1 MSLTLLVL
9 AAGMGSRYGGL
20 KQIDPVGP
28 GGETL
33 LDYSVY
39 DAVRAG
45 FGRVVFVVRADME
58 ADFRSGVGRR
68 IERQVPVEYCRQ
80 ELEMVP
86 EGFSIPP
93 ERRKPWGTGH
103 AVLAARN
110 AIGGNFA
117 AVNADDFYG
126 SGSYRK
132 LADHLR
138 QESDGR
144 RGDYG
149 MVGFRLRDT
158 LSDHGTVARGVCRS
172 REGLLEQVVELTRI
186 SRSGAGALHTDLVGR
201 THPLSGDELVS
212 MNMWGFTPSI
222 FGHLERG
229 FARFLE
235 ERGGEEEAEFM
246 IPTLVNGLVAA
257 GRTKVRVLRSSD
269 AWFGVTYRED
279 RDRVRRQ
286 IRKLV
291 RGGAYPERLWGE
303 SRTGPS

>member
-1 MSLTLLVL
+1 MSPTLLVL

-45 FGRVVFVVRADME
+45 FGRVVFIVRGDME
-58 ADFRSGVGRR
+58 LDFRDAVGTR

-80 ELEMVP
+80 ELDMVP
-86 EGFSIPP
+86 AWFSIPP

-103 AVLAARN
+103 AVLAARD

-126 SGSYRK
+126 AGSYRK
-132 LADHLR
+132 LAGLLER
-138 QESDGR
+138 AADGR
-144 RGDYG
+144 GGDYG

-172 REGLLEQVVELTRI
+172 RQGFLVQVAEMTRI
-186 SRSGAGALHTDLVGR
+186 EKTGRGSLLHPARRGRS
-201 THPLSGDELVS
+201 
-212 MNMWGFTPSI
+212 TPS
-222 FGHLERG
+222 
-229 FARFLE
+229 
-235 ERGGEEEAEFM
+235 
-246 IPTLVNGLVAA
+246 
-257 GRTKVRVLRSSD
+257 
-269 AWFGVTYRED
+269 
-279 RDRVRRQ
+279 
-286 IRKLV
+286 
-291 RGGAYPERLWGE
+291 PETSW
-303 SRTGPS
+303 SP

>member
-45 FGRVVFVVRADME
+45 FKRVVFIVRGDME
-58 ADFRSGVGRR
+58 ADFRSAVGRK
-68 IERQVPVEYCRQ
+68 IEQQVPVEYCRQ

-86 EGFSIPP
+86 GWFSIPP

-103 AVLAARN
+103 AVLAARD
-110 AIGGNFA
+110 AIDGNFA

-126 SGSYRK
+126 AGSYRK
-132 LADHLR
+132 LADHL
-138 QESDGR
+138 QQAADCR

-158 LSDHGTVARGVCRS
+158 LSDHGMVARGVCRS
-172 REGLLEQVVELTRI
+172 RQGLLEQVVELTRI
-186 SRSGAGALHTDLVGR
+186 ARTGDGAVHSDPQGR
-201 THPLSGDELVS
+201 GHNLSGDELVS

-222 FGHLERG
+222 FDHLERA
-229 FARFLE
+229 FARFLR
-235 ERGGEEEAEFM
+235 ERGGEDGAEFM
-246 IPTLVNGLVAA
+246 IPTLVNDLVAA
-257 GRTKVRVLRSSD
+257 GQARVRVLRSSD
-269 AWFGVTYRED
+269 SWFGVTYRED
-279 RDRVRRQ
+279 RDRVTSQ
-286 IRKLV
+286 IRDLV
-291 RGGAYPERLWGE
+291 RRGSYPTPLWK
-303 SRTGPS
+303 

>member
-45 FGRVVFVVRADME
+45 FGRVVFVVRGDME
-58 ADFRSGVGRR
+58 PDFRDAVGKR
-68 IERQVPVEYCRQ
+68 IQQQVPVEYCRQ
-80 ELEMVP
+80 ELEMAP
-86 EGFSIPP
+86 GWFSIPP

-103 AVLAARN
+103 AVLAARD

-126 SGSYRK
+126 AGSYRK
-132 LADHLR
+132 LAGHLR
-138 QESDGR
+138 QAADGR

-158 LSDHGTVARGVCRS
+158 LSDHGTVARGICRS
-172 REGLLEQVVELTRI
+172 RQGLLDQVAELTRI
-186 SRSGAGALHTDLVGR
+186 ARSGQGALHTDPAGR
-201 THPLSGDELVS
+201 VHPLSGDELVS
-212 MNMWGFTPSI
+212 MNMWGFTPGI
-222 FGHLERG
+222 FGHLERAFG
-229 FARFLE
+229 RFLE
-235 ERGGEEEAEFM
+235 ERGGEEGAEFM
-246 IPTLVNGLVAA
+246 IPTLVNDLVAS
-257 GRTKVRVLRSSD
+257 GQVKVRVLSAVD

-279 RDRVRRQ
+279 RDRVMRQ
-286 IRKLV
+286 IRDLV
-291 RGGAYPERLWGE
+291 RLGSYPERLW
-303 SRTGPS
+303 SRSG

>member
-45 FGRVVFVVRADME
+45 FDRVVFIVRGDME
-58 ADFRSGVGRR
+58 SDFRDAAGRR
-68 IERQVPVEYCRQ
+68 IERRVAVEYCRQ

-86 EGFSIPP
+86 GWFSIPP

-110 AIGGNFA
+110 AIDGNFA

-126 SGSYRK
+126 AGSYRK
-132 LADHLR
+132 LAGHL
-138 QESDGR
+138 QQAADCR

-149 MVGFRLRDT
+149 MVGFRLRET

-172 REGLLEQVVELTRI
+172 RQGLLEEVVELTRI
-186 SRSGAGALHTDLVGR
+186 ARTSDGAVYFDSEGQAHN
-201 THPLSGDELVS
+201 LSGDELVS

-222 FGHLERG
+222 FDHLERA
-229 FARFLE
+229 FARFLR
-235 ERGGEEEAEFM
+235 ERGGEDGAEFM
-246 IPTLVNGLVAA
+246 IPTLVNDLVAA
-257 GRTKVRVLRSSD
+257 GQARVRVLRSSD

-279 RDRVRRQ
+279 RDRVTSQ
-286 IRKLV
+286 IRELV
-291 RGGAYPERLWGE
+291 SGGAYPERLWGE
-303 SRTGPS
+303 

>member
-1 MSLTLLVL
+1 MLVL

-45 FGRVVFVVRADME
+45 FDRVVFIVRGDME
-58 ADFRSGVGRR
+58 SDFRDAAGRR
-68 IERQVPVEYCRQ
+68 IERRIAVEYCRQ

-86 EGFSIPP
+86 GWFSIPP

-103 AVLAARN
+103 AVLAARD
-110 AIGGNFA
+110 AIVGNFA

-126 SGSYRK
+126 AGSYRK
-132 LADHLR
+132 LAGHLQQAADCR
-138 QESDGR
+138 Q
-144 RGDYG
+144 GDYG
-149 MVGFRLRDT
+149 MVGFRLRET

-172 REGLLEQVVELTRI
+172 RQGLLEQVVELTRI
-186 SRSGAGALHTDLVGR
+186 ARTGDGAVHSDPEGQAHN
-201 THPLSGDELVS
+201 LSGDELVS

-222 FGHLERG
+222 FDHLERA
-229 FARFLE
+229 FARFLR
-235 ERGGEEEAEFM
+235 ERGGEDGAEFM
-246 IPTLVNGLVAA
+246 IPTLVNDLVAA
-257 GRTKVRVLRSSD
+257 GQARVRVLRSSD
-269 AWFGVTYRED
+269 SWFGVTYRED
-279 RDRVRRQ
+279 RDRVTSQ

-291 RGGAYPERLWGE
+291 SGGAYPGRLWA
-303 SRTGPS
+303 

>member
-45 FGRVVFVVRADME
+45 FDRVVFIVRGDME
-58 ADFRSGVGRR
+58 QDFRAAVGSR
-68 IERQVPVEYCRQ
+68 IERRVAVEYCRQ
-80 ELEMVP
+80 EMEMVP
-86 EGFSIPP
+86 GWFSIPP

-103 AVLAARN
+103 AVLAARD

-126 SGSYRK
+126 AGSYRK
-132 LADHLR
+132 LAGHL
-138 QESDGR
+138 QQAADGR

-149 MVGFRLRDT
+149 MVGFRLRET

-172 REGLLEQVVELTRI
+172 RQGLLEQVVELTRI
-186 SRSGAGALHTDLVGR
+186 ARSGDGAVHTDPQGR
-201 THPLSGDELVS
+201 ARNLSGDELVS

-222 FGHLERG
+222 FEHLERA
-229 FARFLE
+229 FARFLR
-235 ERGGEEEAEFM
+235 ERGREDGAEFM
-246 IPTLVNGLVAA
+246 IPTLVNDLVAA
-257 GRTKVRVLRSSD
+257 GQAKVRVLRSSD
-269 AWFGVTYRED
+269 SWFGVTYRED
-279 RDRVRRQ
+279 RERVTSQIRDLVRR
-286 IRKLV
+286 
-291 RGGAYPERLWGE
+291 GSYPAPLW
-303 SRTGPS
+303 R

>member
-45 FGRVVFVVRADME
+45 FDRVVFIVRGDME
-58 ADFRSGVGRR
+58 SDFREVAGRR
-68 IERQVPVEYCRQ
+68 IERRVAVEYCRQ
-80 ELEMVP
+80 ELKMVP
-86 EGFSIPP
+86 GWFSIPP

-126 SGSYRK
+126 AGSYRK
-132 LADHLR
+132 LAGHL
-138 QESDGR
+138 QQAADSL

-149 MVGFRLRDT
+149 MVGFRLRET
-158 LSDHGTVARGVCRS
+158 LSDHGTVARGVCRGCQ
-172 REGLLEQVVELTRI
+172 GLLEQVVELTRI
-186 SRSGAGALHTDLVGR
+186 ARTGDGAVHTDPQGR
-201 THPLSGDELVS
+201 AHNLSGDELVS

-222 FGHLERG
+222 FDHLEPA
-229 FARFLE
+229 FARFLR
-235 ERGGEEEAEFM
+235 ERGGEDGAEFM
-246 IPTLVNGLVAA
+246 IPTLVNDLVAA
-257 GRTKVRVLRSSD
+257 GQAKVRVLRSAD

-279 RDRVRRQ
+279 RGRVTSQIRDLVRR
-286 IRKLV
+286 
-291 RGGAYPERLWGE
+291 GSYPTPLW
-303 SRTGPS
+303 R

>member
-45 FGRVVFVVRADME
+45 FGRVVFIVRGDME
-58 ADFRSGVGRR
+58 ADFRDAVGRR
-68 IERQVPVEYCRQ
+68 IEQQVPVEYCRQ

-86 EGFSIPP
+86 EWFSIPP

-103 AVLAARN
+103 AVLAARA

-132 LADHLR
+132 LAGHL
-138 QESDGR
+138 QEAAVGR

-158 LSDHGTVARGVCRS
+158 LSDHGTVARGVCHS
-172 REGLLEQVVELTRI
+172 RHGLLEQVVELTRI
-186 SRSGAGALHTDLVGR
+186 AKSGRGAFHSDSDGQVHT
-201 THPLSGDELVS
+201 LSGDELVS
-212 MNMWGFTPSI
+212 MNMWGFTPGI
-222 FGHLERG
+222 FGHLERAFG
-229 FARFLE
+229 RFLE
-235 ERGGEEEAEFM
+235 ARGGEDGAEFM
-246 IPTLVNGLVAA
+246 IPTLVNDLVAA

-269 AWFGVTYRED
+269 SWFGVTYRED
-279 RDRVRRQ
+279 RDRVTSQ
-286 IRKLV
+286 IRELV
-291 RGGAYPERLWGE
+291 HRGSYPDPLWQE
-303 SRTGPS
+303 FVDLE

>member
-45 FGRVVFVVRADME
+45 FDRVVFIVRGDME
-58 ADFRSGVGRR
+58 QDFRAAVGSR
-68 IERQVPVEYCRQ
+68 IERRVAVEYCRQ

-86 EGFSIPP
+86 GWFSIPP

-103 AVLAARN
+103 AVLAARD

-126 SGSYRK
+126 AGSYRK
-132 LADHLR
+132 LAGHLR
-138 QESDGR
+138 QAADGR

-149 MVGFRLRDT
+149 MVGFRLRET

-172 REGLLEQVVELTRI
+172 RQGLLEQVVELTRI
-186 SRSGAGALHTDLVGR
+186 ARSGDGAVHTDPQGR
-201 THPLSGDELVS
+201 ARNLSGDELVS

-222 FGHLERG
+222 FDHLERA
-229 FARFLE
+229 FTRFLR
-235 ERGGEEEAEFM
+235 ERGREDGAEFM
-246 IPTLVNGLVAA
+246 IPTLVNDLVAA
-257 GRTKVRVLRSSD
+257 GQAKVRVLRSSD
-269 AWFGVTYRED
+269 SWFGVTYRED
-279 RDRVRRQ
+279 RDRVTSQ
-286 IRKLV
+286 IRDLV
-291 RGGAYPERLWGE
+291 RRGSYPAPLW
-303 SRTGPS
+303 R

>member
-20 KQIDPVGP
+20 KQMDPVGP

-45 FGRVVFVVRADME
+45 FDRVVFIVRGDME
-58 ADFRSGVGRR
+58 QDFRAAVGSR
-68 IERQVPVEYCRQ
+68 IERRVAVEYCRQ

-86 EGFSIPP
+86 GWFSIPP

-103 AVLAARN
+103 AVLAARD

-126 SGSYRK
+126 AGSYRK
-132 LADHLR
+132 LAGHLQ
-138 QESDGR
+138 QEADGR

-149 MVGFRLRDT
+149 MVGFRLRET

-172 REGLLEQVVELTRI
+172 CQGVLEQVVELTRI
-186 SRSGAGALHTDLVGR
+186 ARSGDGAVHTDPQGR
-201 THPLSGDELVS
+201 ARNLSGDEMVS

-222 FGHLERG
+222 FEHLEEA
-229 FARFLE
+229 FARFLR
-235 ERGGEEEAEFM
+235 ERGGEVGAEFM
-246 IPTLVNGLVAA
+246 IPTLVNDLVAA
-257 GRTKVRVLRSSD
+257 GQAKVRVLRSSD
-269 AWFGVTYRED
+269 SWFGVTYRED
-279 RDRVRRQ
+279 RDRVTRQ
-286 IRKLV
+286 IRDLV
-291 RGGAYPERLWGE
+291 GRGSYPAPLW
-303 SRTGPS
+303 R

>member
-45 FGRVVFVVRADME
+45 FDRVVFIVREDME
-58 ADFRSGVGRR
+58 SDFRAAAGRR

-86 EGFSIPP
+86 GWFSIPP

-103 AVLAARN
+103 AVLAARD

-126 SGSYRK
+126 AGSYRK
-132 LADHLR
+132 LAGHL
-138 QESDGR
+138 QQAADGR

-149 MVGFRLRDT
+149 MVGFRLRET

-172 REGLLEQVVELTRI
+172 RQGLLEQVVERTRI
-186 SRSGAGALHTDLVGR
+186 ERSGDGAVHTDPQGR
-201 THPLSGDELVS
+201 ARNLSGDELVS

-222 FGHLERG
+222 FEHLERA
-229 FARFLE
+229 FARFLR
-235 ERGGEEEAEFM
+235 ERGREDGAEFM
-246 IPTLVNGLVAA
+246 IPTLVNDLVAA
-257 GRTKVRVLRSSD
+257 GQAKVRVLRSSD
-269 AWFGVTYRED
+269 SWFGVTYRED
-279 RDRVRRQ
+279 RDRVTSQ
-286 IRKLV
+286 IRDLV
-291 RGGAYPERLWGE
+291 RRGSYPAPLW
-303 SRTGPS
+303 R

>member
-1 MSLTLLVL
+1 MLVL

-45 FGRVVFVVRADME
+45 FDRVVFIVRGDME
-58 ADFRSGVGRR
+58 SDFRTVAGRR

-86 EGFSIPP
+86 GWFSIPP

-103 AVLAARN
+103 AVLAARD

-126 SGSYRK
+126 AGSYRR
-132 LADHLR
+132 LAGHL
-138 QESDGR
+138 QQAADGR

-149 MVGFRLRDT
+149 MVGFRLSET

-172 REGLLEQVVELTRI
+172 RQGLLEQVVELTRI
-186 SRSGAGALHTDLVGR
+186 ARSGDGAVHTDPQGR
-201 THPLSGDELVS
+201 ARNLSGDELVS

-222 FGHLERG
+222 FEHLERA
-229 FARFLE
+229 FARFLR
-235 ERGGEEEAEFM
+235 ERGREDGAEFM
-246 IPTLVNGLVAA
+246 IPTLVNDLVAA
-257 GRTKVRVLRSSD
+257 GQAKVRVLRSSD
-269 AWFGVTYRED
+269 SWFGVTYRED
-279 RDRVRRQ
+279 RDRVTSQ
-286 IRKLV
+286 IRDLV
-291 RGGAYPERLWGE
+291 RRGSYPAPLW
-303 SRTGPS
+303 R

>member
-45 FGRVVFVVRADME
+45 FGRVVFIVRGDME
-58 ADFRSGVGRR
+58 PDFRNAVGRR
-68 IERQVPVEYCRQ
+68 IERQVAVEYCRQ
-80 ELEMVP
+80 ELDMVP
-86 EGFSIPP
+86 GWFSIPP

-103 AVLAARN
+103 AVLAARD

-117 AVNADDFYG
+117 AINADDFYG
-126 SGSYRK
+126 AGSYRK
-132 LADHLR
+132 LAGHLE
-138 QESDGR
+138 QAAGGR
-144 RGDYG
+144 GGDYG

-172 REGLLEQVVELTRI
+172 RQGLLDQVAEMTRI
-186 SRSGAGALHTDLVGR
+186 EKTGRGARYTGPAGR
-201 THPLSGDELVS
+201 VHALSGDELVS
-212 MNMWGFTPSI
+212 MNMWGFTPTI
-222 FGHLERG
+222 FEHLGRA
-229 FARFLE
+229 FHRFLE
-235 ERGGEEEAEFM
+235 ERGGEEGAEFM
-246 IPTLVNGLVAA
+246 IPTLVNDLAAA
-257 GRTKVRVLRSSD
+257 GQVRVRVLSAVD

-279 RDRVRRQ
+279 RDRVTSQLRE
-286 IRKLV
+286 LV
-291 RGGAYPERLWGE
+291 RRGSYPTPLWGE
-303 SRTGPS
+303 SGIGN

>member
-45 FGRVVFVVRADME
+45 FDRVVFIVRGDME
-58 ADFRSGVGRR
+58 QDFRAAVGSR
-68 IERQVPVEYCRQ
+68 IERRVAVEYCRQ
-80 ELEMVP
+80 EMEMVP
-86 EGFSIPP
+86 GWFSIPP

-103 AVLAARN
+103 AVLAARD

-126 SGSYRK
+126 AGSYRK
-132 LADHLR
+132 LAGHL
-138 QESDGR
+138 QQAADGR

-149 MVGFRLRDT
+149 MVGFRLRET

-172 REGLLEQVVELTRI
+172 IQGLLEQVVELTRI
-186 SRSGAGALHTDLVGR
+186 ARSGDGAVHTDPQGR
-201 THPLSGDELVS
+201 ARNLSGDELVS

-222 FGHLERG
+222 FEHLERA
-229 FARFLE
+229 FARFLR
-235 ERGGEEEAEFM
+235 ERGREDGAEFM
-246 IPTLVNGLVAA
+246 IPTLVNDLVAA
-257 GRTKVRVLRSSD
+257 GQAKVRVLRSSD
-269 AWFGVTYRED
+269 SWFGVTYRED
-279 RDRVRRQ
+279 RDRVTSQ
-286 IRKLV
+286 IRDLV
-291 RGGAYPERLWGE
+291 RRGSYPAPLW
-303 SRTGPS
+303 R

>member
-45 FGRVVFVVRADME
+45 FGRVVFIVRADME
-58 ADFRSGVGRR
+58 ADFRDVVGRR

-86 EGFSIPP
+86 EWFSIPP

-103 AVLAARN
+103 AVLAARD

-126 SGSYRK
+126 AGSYVK
-132 LADHLR
+132 LAGHLE
-138 QESDGR
+138 QGAGGAQ
-144 RGDYG
+144 GDTG

-172 REGLLEQVVELTRI
+172 HEGFLEQVVELTRI
-186 SRSGAGALHTDLVGR
+186 EKSGRGAIHNDPEGR
-201 THPLSGDELVS
+201 VHRLSGDELVS
-212 MNMWGFTPSI
+212 MNMWGFTPTI
-222 FGHLERG
+222 FHHLERA
-229 FARFLE
+229 FHEFLKE
-235 ERGGEEEAEFM
+235 QGEEDGAEFM
-246 IPTLVNGLVAA
+246 IPTLVNDLVAA
-257 GRTKVRVLRSSD
+257 GQAKVRVLRSSD
-269 AWFGVTYRED
+269 SWFGVTYRED
-279 RDRVRRQ
+279 RGRVRSQ
-286 IRKLV
+286 IRELV
-291 RGGAYPERLWGE
+291 RRGSYPTPLWRDII
-303 SRTGPS
+303 RT

>member
-45 FGRVVFVVRADME
+45 FDRVVFVVRGDME
-58 ADFRSGVGRR
+58 QDFRAAVGRR
-68 IERQVPVEYCRQ
+68 IARRVAVEYCRQ

-86 EGFSIPP
+86 GWFSIPP

-103 AVLAARN
+103 AVLAARDV
-110 AIGGNFA
+110 IGGNFA

-126 SGSYRK
+126 AGSYRM
-132 LADHLR
+132 LARHL
-138 QESDGR
+138 QQAAGGR

-149 MVGFRLRDT
+149 MVGFRLRET

-172 REGLLEQVVELTRI
+172 RRGLLEQVVELTRI
-186 SRSGAGALHTDLVGR
+186 ARSGDGAVHTDPQGR
-201 THPLSGDELVS
+201 AQALSGDALVS
-212 MNMWGFTPSI
+212 MNMWGFTPGI
-222 FGHLERG
+222 FDHLERA
-229 FARFLE
+229 FARFLR
-235 ERGGEEEAEFM
+235 ERGGDDGAEFM
-246 IPTLVNGLVAA
+246 IPTLVNDLVAGGQA
-257 GRTKVRVLRSSD
+257 KVRVLRSSD
-269 AWFGVTYRED
+269 SWFGVTYRED
-279 RDRVRRQ
+279 RDRVTSQ
-286 IRKLV
+286 IRDLV
-291 RGGAYPERLWGE
+291 RRGAYPEPLWA
-303 SRTGPS
+303 S

>member
-45 FGRVVFVVRADME
+45 FDRVVFIVRGDME
-58 ADFRSGVGRR
+58 QDFRAAVASRVERR
-68 IERQVPVEYCRQ
+68 VAVEYCRQ

-86 EGFSIPP
+86 GWFSIPP

-103 AVLAARN
+103 AVLAARD

-126 SGSYRK
+126 AGSYRR
-132 LADHLR
+132 LAGHL
-138 QESDGR
+138 QQAADGR

-149 MVGFRLRDT
+149 MVGFRLRET

-172 REGLLEQVVELTRI
+172 SQGLLEQVVELTRI
-186 SRSGAGALHTDLVGR
+186 ARSGDGAVHTDPQGR
-201 THPLSGDELVS
+201 ARNLSGDELVS

-222 FGHLERG
+222 FEHLERA
-229 FARFLE
+229 FARFLR
-235 ERGGEEEAEFM
+235 ERGREDGAEFM
-246 IPTLVNGLVAA
+246 IPTLVNDLVAA
-257 GRTKVRVLRSSD
+257 GQAKVRVLRSFDS
-269 AWFGVTYRED
+269 WFGVTYRED
-279 RDRVRRQ
+279 RDRVTSQ
-286 IRKLV
+286 IRDLV
-291 RGGAYPERLWGE
+291 RRGSYPAPLW
-303 SRTGPS
+303 R

>member
-45 FGRVVFVVRADME
+45 FDRVVFIVRGDME
-58 ADFRSGVGRR
+58 QDFRAAVGRR
-68 IERQVPVEYCRQ
+68 IEGQVPVEYCRQ
-80 ELEMVP
+80 ELDMVP
-86 EGFSIPP
+86 RWFSIPP

-103 AVLAARN
+103 AVLAARD

-126 SGSYRK
+126 AGSYRK
-132 LADHLR
+132 LAGHL
-138 QESDGR
+138 QQAADGR

-149 MVGFRLRDT
+149 MVGFRLRET

-172 REGLLEQVVELTRI
+172 RRGLLEQVVERTRI
-186 SRSGAGALHTDLVGR
+186 ARSGDGAVHTDPQGR
-201 THPLSGDELVS
+201 ARNLSGDEMVS

-222 FGHLERG
+222 FDHLERA
-229 FARFLE
+229 FARFLR
-235 ERGGEEEAEFM
+235 ERGGEDGAEFM
-246 IPTLVNGLVAA
+246 IPTLVNDLVAA
-257 GRTKVRVLRSSD
+257 GQAKVRVLRSSD
-269 AWFGVTYRED
+269 SWFGVTYRED
-279 RDRVRRQ
+279 RDRVTSQ
-286 IRKLV
+286 IRDLV
-291 RGGAYPERLWGE
+291 RRGSYPTPLW
-303 SRTGPS
+303 R

>member
-45 FGRVVFVVRADME
+45 FDRVVFIVRGDME
-58 ADFRSGVGRR
+58 SDFRTVAGRR

-86 EGFSIPP
+86 GWFSIPP

-103 AVLAARN
+103 AVLAARD

-126 SGSYRK
+126 AGSYRR
-132 LADHLR
+132 LAGHL
-138 QESDGR
+138 QQAADGR

-149 MVGFRLRDT
+149 MVGFRLSET

-172 REGLLEQVVELTRI
+172 RQGLLEQVVELTRI
-186 SRSGAGALHTDLVGR
+186 ARSGDGAVHTDPQGR
-201 THPLSGDELVS
+201 ARNLSGDELVS

-222 FGHLERG
+222 FEHLERA
-229 FARFLE
+229 FARFLR
-235 ERGGEEEAEFM
+235 ERGREDGAEFM
-246 IPTLVNGLVAA
+246 IPTLVNDLVAA
-257 GRTKVRVLRSSD
+257 GQAKVRVLRSSD
-269 AWFGVTYRED
+269 SWFGVTYRED
-279 RDRVRRQ
+279 RDRVTSQ
-286 IRKLV
+286 IRDLV
-291 RGGAYPERLWGE
+291 RRGSYPAPLW
-303 SRTGPS
+303 R

>member
-39 DAVRAG
+39 DAIRAG
-45 FGRVVFVVRADME
+45 FGRVVFIVRGDME
-58 ADFRSGVGRR
+58 ADFRSAVGRR

-80 ELEMVP
+80 ELDMVP
-86 EGFSIPP
+86 EWFTIPP

-103 AVLAARN
+103 AVLAARD

-126 SGSYRK
+126 AGSYRK
-132 LADHLR
+132 LAGHLG
-138 QESDGR
+138 QAADGR
-144 RGDYG
+144 RSDYG

-172 REGLLEQVVELTRI
+172 HKGFLEQVVELTRI
-186 SRSGAGALHTDLVGR
+186 SRSGRGAMHTDPGGRDPPPIRRRTGLHEHVGIHARHLRSPGTGVPPVPAR
-201 THPLSGDELVS
+201 TG
-212 MNMWGFTPSI
+212 
-222 FGHLERG
+222 R
-229 FARFLE
+229 E
-235 ERGGEEEAEFM
+235 EGAEFM
-246 IPTLVNGLVAA
+246 IPTLVNDLVAGGQA
-257 GRTKVRVLRSSD
+257 KVRVLRSSD
-269 AWFGVTYRED
+269 SWFGVTYRED
-279 RDRVRRQ
+279 RERVRSQ
-286 IRKLV
+286 IRELV
-291 RGGAYPERLWGE
+291 RRGAYPTLLW
-303 SRTGPS
+303 

>member
-33 LDYSVY
+33 LDYSVH

-45 FGRVVFVVRADME
+45 FDRVVFIVRGDME
-58 ADFRSGVGRR
+58 ADFRDAVGRR
-68 IERQVPVEYCRQ
+68 IERRVAVEYCRQ

-86 EGFSIPP
+86 GWFSIPP
-93 ERRKPWGTGH
+93 ERPKPWGTGH
-103 AVLAARN
+103 AVLAARD

-126 SGSYRK
+126 AGSYRK
-132 LADHLR
+132 LAGHLR
-138 QESDGR
+138 QAADSG

-149 MVGFRLRDT
+149 MVGFRLRET

-172 REGLLEQVVELTRI
+172 RQGLLEQVVELTRI
-186 SRSGAGALHTDLVGR
+186 AKSGEGAVHSDPRGPD
-201 THPLSGDELVS
+201 HNLSGDELVS

-222 FGHLERG
+222 FDHLDRA
-229 FARFLE
+229 FARFLR
-235 ERGGEEEAEFM
+235 ERGGEHGAEFM
-246 IPTLVNGLVAA
+246 IPTLVNELVAA
-257 GRTKVRVLRSSD
+257 GRVKVRVLRSADS
-269 AWFGVTYRED
+269 WFGVTYRKD
-279 RDRVRRQ
+279 RHRVTSR
-286 IRKLV
+286 IRELV
-291 RGGAYPERLWGE
+291 RGGAYPERLWA
-303 SRTGPS
+303 S

>member
-45 FGRVVFVVRADME
+45 FDRVVFIVRGDME
-58 ADFRSGVGRR
+58 QDFRAAVGRR
-68 IERQVPVEYCRQ
+68 IERQVPVDYCRQ

-86 EGFSIPP
+86 GWFSIPP

-103 AVLAARN
+103 AVLAARD

-126 SGSYRK
+126 AGSYRK

-138 QESDGR
+138 QAADGR

-149 MVGFRLRDT
+149 MVGFRLRET

-172 REGLLEQVVELTRI
+172 RQGLLEQVVELTRI
-186 SRSGAGALHTDLVGR
+186 ARRGDGAVHTDPQGR
-201 THPLSGDELVS
+201 VRNLSGDELVS

-222 FGHLERG
+222 FDHLERA
-229 FARFLE
+229 FARFLR
-235 ERGGEEEAEFM
+235 ERGREDGAEFM
-246 IPTLVNGLVAA
+246 IPTLVNDLVAA
-257 GRTKVRVLRSSD
+257 GQAKVRVLRSSD
-269 AWFGVTYRED
+269 SWFGVTYRED
-279 RDRVRRQ
+279 RNRVTSQIRDLVRR
-286 IRKLV
+286 
-291 RGGAYPERLWGE
+291 GSYPAPLW
-303 SRTGPS
+303 R

>member
-45 FGRVVFVVRADME
+45 FDRVVFIVRGDME
-58 ADFRSGVGRR
+58 QDFRAAVGSRVERR
-68 IERQVPVEYCRQ
+68 VAVEYCRQ

-86 EGFSIPP
+86 GWFSIPP

-103 AVLAARN
+103 AVLAARD

-126 SGSYRK
+126 AGSYRK
-132 LADHLR
+132 LAGHLR
-138 QESDGR
+138 QAADGR

-149 MVGFRLRDT
+149 MVGFRLRET

-172 REGLLEQVVELTRI
+172 RQGLLEQVVELTRI
-186 SRSGAGALHTDLVGR
+186 ARSGDGAVHTDPQGR
-201 THPLSGDELVS
+201 ARNLSGDELVS

-222 FGHLERG
+222 FDHLERS
-229 FARFLE
+229 FARFLQ
-235 ERGGEEEAEFM
+235 ERGREDGAEFM
-246 IPTLVNGLVAA
+246 IPTLVNDLVAA
-257 GRTKVRVLRSSD
+257 GQAKVRVLRSSD
-269 AWFGVTYRED
+269 SWFGVTYRED
-279 RDRVRRQ
+279 RGRVTSQIRDLVRR
-286 IRKLV
+286 
-291 RGGAYPERLWGE
+291 GSYPALLW
-303 SRTGPS
+303 R

>member
-45 FGRVVFVVRADME
+45 FDRVVFIVRGDME
-58 ADFRSGVGRR
+58 ADFRDAVGRR
-68 IERQVPVEYCRQ
+68 IERRAAVEYCRQ
-80 ELEMVP
+80 ELDMVP
-86 EGFSIPP
+86 GWFSIPP
-93 ERRKPWGTGH
+93 ERQKPWGTGH
-103 AVLAARN
+103 AVLVARD
-110 AIGGNFA
+110 AVGGNFA

-126 SGSYRK
+126 AGSYRK

-138 QESDGR
+138 QAADGR

-149 MVGFRLRDT
+149 MVGFRLRET

-172 REGLLEQVVELTRI
+172 RQDLLEQVVELTRI
-186 SRSGAGALHTDLVGR
+186 ARRGDGAVHSDPQGR
-201 THPLSGDELVS
+201 AHNLSGDELVS

-222 FGHLERG
+222 SDHLERA
-229 FARFLE
+229 FARFLR
-235 ERGGEEEAEFM
+235 ERGGEDGAEFM
-246 IPTLVNGLVAA
+246 IPTLVNDLVAA
-257 GRTKVRVLRSSD
+257 GQAKVRVLRSSD

-279 RDRVRRQ
+279 RDRVTSQ
-286 IRKLV
+286 IRELV
-291 RGGAYPERLWGE
+291 SDGAYPERLWA
-303 SRTGPS
+303 

>member
-45 FGRVVFVVRADME
+45 FDRVVFIVRGDME
-58 ADFRSGVGRR
+58 SDFRSAAGSK
-68 IERQVPVEYCRQ
+68 IEQQVPVEYCRQ

-86 EGFSIPP
+86 GWFSIPP
-93 ERRKPWGTGH
+93 GRRKPWGTGH
-103 AVLAARN
+103 AVWAARD
-110 AIGGNFA
+110 AIDGNFA

-126 SGSYRK
+126 AGSYRK
-132 LADHLR
+132 LAVHL
-138 QESDGR
+138 QQAADGR

-149 MVGFRLRDT
+149 MVGFRLRET

-172 REGLLEQVVELTRI
+172 RQGLLEQVVELTRI
-186 SRSGAGALHTDLVGR
+186 ARTGDGAVHSDPQGR
-201 THPLSGDELVS
+201 AHNLSGDELVS

-222 FGHLERG
+222 FDHLERA
-229 FARFLE
+229 FARFLR
-235 ERGGEEEAEFM
+235 ERGGEDGAEFM
-246 IPTLVNGLVAA
+246 IPTLVNDLVAA
-257 GRTKVRVLRSSD
+257 GQARVRVLRSSD
-269 AWFGVTYRED
+269 SWFGVTYRED
-279 RDRVRRQ
+279 RKRVTSQIRDLVRR
-286 IRKLV
+286 
-291 RGGAYPERLWGE
+291 GSYPTPLWQ
-303 SRTGPS
+303 

>member
-45 FGRVVFVVRADME
+45 FDRVVFIVRGDME
-58 ADFRSGVGRR
+58 QDFRAAVGSR
-68 IERQVPVEYCRQ
+68 IERRVAVEYCRQ

-86 EGFSIPP
+86 GWFSIPP

-103 AVLAARN
+103 AVLAARD

-126 SGSYRK
+126 AGSYRR
-132 LADHLR
+132 LAGHL
-138 QESDGR
+138 QQAADGR

-149 MVGFRLRDT
+149 MVGFRLRET

-172 REGLLEQVVELTRI
+172 RQGLLEQVVELTRI
-186 SRSGAGALHTDLVGR
+186 ARRGDGAVHTDPQGR
-201 THPLSGDELVS
+201 ARSLSGDELVS

-222 FGHLERG
+222 FEHLERA
-229 FARFLE
+229 FARFLR
-235 ERGGEEEAEFM
+235 ERGREDGAEFM
-246 IPTLVNGLVAA
+246 IPTLVNDLVAA
-257 GRTKVRVLRSSD
+257 GQAKVRVLRSSD
-269 AWFGVTYRED
+269 SWFGVTYRED
-279 RDRVRRQ
+279 RERVTSQIRDLVRR
-286 IRKLV
+286 
-291 RGGAYPERLWGE
+291 GSYPAPLW
-303 SRTGPS
+303 R

>member
-45 FGRVVFVVRADME
+45 FDRVVFIVRGDME
-58 ADFRSGVGRR
+58 QDFRAAVGSRVERR
-68 IERQVPVEYCRQ
+68 VAVEYCRQ

-86 EGFSIPP
+86 GWFSIPP

-103 AVLAARN
+103 AVLAARD

-126 SGSYRK
+126 AGSYRK
-132 LADHLR
+132 LAGHLR
-138 QESDGR
+138 QAADGR

-149 MVGFRLRDT
+149 MVGFRLRET

-172 REGLLEQVVELTRI
+172 RQGLLEQVVELTRI
-186 SRSGAGALHTDLVGR
+186 ARSGDGAVHTDPQGR
-201 THPLSGDELVS
+201 ARNLSGDELVS

-222 FGHLERG
+222 FDHLERS
-229 FARFLE
+229 FARFLR
-235 ERGGEEEAEFM
+235 ERGREDGAEFM
-246 IPTLVNGLVAA
+246 IPTLVNDLVAA
-257 GRTKVRVLRSSD
+257 GQAKVRVLRSSD
-269 AWFGVTYRED
+269 SWFGVTYRED
-279 RDRVRRQ
+279 RDRVTSQ
-286 IRKLV
+286 IRDLV
-291 RGGAYPERLWGE
+291 RRGSYPAPLW
-303 SRTGPS
+303 

>member
-45 FGRVVFVVRADME
+45 FDRVVFIVRGDME
-58 ADFRSGVGRR
+58 QDFRAAVGRR
-68 IERQVPVEYCRQ
+68 IARRVAVEYCRQ

-86 EGFSIPP
+86 GWFSIPP

-103 AVLAARN
+103 AVLAARDV
-110 AIGGNFA
+110 IGGNFA

-126 SGSYRK
+126 AGSYRK
-132 LADHLR
+132 LAGHL
-138 QESDGR
+138 QQAADGR

-149 MVGFRLRDT
+149 MVGFRLRET

-172 REGLLEQVVELTRI
+172 RQGLLEQVVELTRI
-186 SRSGAGALHTDLVGR
+186 ARSGDGAVHTDPQGR
-201 THPLSGDELVS
+201 AQALSGDALVS
-212 MNMWGFTPSI
+212 MNMWGFTPGI
-222 FGHLERG
+222 FDHLERA
-229 FARFLE
+229 FARFLR
-235 ERGGEEEAEFM
+235 ERGGEEGAEFM
-246 IPTLVNGLVAA
+246 IPTLINDLVAA
-257 GRTKVRVLRSSD
+257 DQAKVRVLRSSD
-269 AWFGVTYRED
+269 SWFGVTYRED
-279 RDRVRRQ
+279 RGRVTSQIRDLVRR
-286 IRKLV
+286 
-291 RGGAYPERLWGE
+291 GAYPEPLWA
-303 SRTGPS
+303 S

>member
-45 FGRVVFVVRADME
+45 FDRVVFIVRGDME
-58 ADFRSGVGRR
+58 QDFRAAVGSRVERR
-68 IERQVPVEYCRQ
+68 VAVEYCRQ

-86 EGFSIPP
+86 GWFSIPP

-103 AVLAARN
+103 AVLAARD

-126 SGSYRK
+126 AGSYRK
-132 LADHLR
+132 LAGHLR
-138 QESDGR
+138 QAADGR

-149 MVGFRLRDT
+149 MVGFRLRET

-172 REGLLEQVVELTRI
+172 RQGLLEQVVELTRI
-186 SRSGAGALHTDLVGR
+186 ARSGDGAVHTDPQGR
-201 THPLSGDELVS
+201 ARNLSGDELVS

-222 FGHLERG
+222 FEHLERA
-229 FARFLE
+229 FARFLR
-235 ERGGEEEAEFM
+235 ERGREDGAEFM
-246 IPTLVNGLVAA
+246 IPTLVNDLVAA
-257 GRTKVRVLRSSD
+257 GQAKVRVLRSFD
-269 AWFGVTYRED
+269 PWFGVTYRED
-279 RDRVRRQ
+279 RDRVTSQ
-286 IRKLV
+286 IRDLV
-291 RGGAYPERLWGE
+291 RRGSYPAPLW
-303 SRTGPS
+303 R

>member
-45 FGRVVFVVRADME
+45 FDRVVFIVRGDME
-58 ADFRSGVGRR
+58 QDFRAAVGRR
-68 IERQVPVEYCRQ
+68 IARRVAVEYCRQ

-86 EGFSIPP
+86 GWFSIPP

-103 AVLAARN
+103 AVLAARDV
-110 AIGGNFA
+110 IGGNFA

-126 SGSYRK
+126 AGSYRK
-132 LADHLR
+132 LAGHL
-138 QESDGR
+138 QQAADGR

-149 MVGFRLRDT
+149 MVGFRLRET

-172 REGLLEQVVELTRI
+172 RQGLLEQVVELTRI
-186 SRSGAGALHTDLVGR
+186 ARSGDGAVHTDPQGR
-201 THPLSGDELVS
+201 AQALSGDALVS
-212 MNMWGFTPSI
+212 MNMWGFTPGI
-222 FGHLERG
+222 FDHLERA
-229 FARFLE
+229 FARFLR
-235 ERGGEEEAEFM
+235 ERGGEEGAEFM
-246 IPTLVNGLVAA
+246 IPTLINDLVAA
-257 GRTKVRVLRSSD
+257 DQAKVRVLRSSD
-269 AWFGVTYRED
+269 SWFGVTYRED
-279 RDRVRRQ
+279 RDRVTSQ
-286 IRKLV
+286 IRDLV
-291 RGGAYPERLWGE
+291 RRGAYPEPLWA
-303 SRTGPS
+303 S

>member
-39 DAVRAG
+39 DAIRAG
-45 FGRVVFVVRADME
+45 FGRVVFIVRGDME
-58 ADFRSGVGRR
+58 ADFRSAVGGR

-80 ELEMVP
+80 ELDMVP
-86 EGFSIPP
+86 EWFSIPP

-103 AVLAARN
+103 AVLAARD

-126 SGSYRK
+126 AGSYRK
-132 LADHLR
+132 LAGHLGR
-138 QESDGR
+138 AADGR
-144 RGDYG
+144 RSDYG

-172 REGLLEQVVELTRI
+172 HEGFLEQVVELTRI
-186 SRSGAGALHTDLVGR
+186 SRRGQGAMHTDPGGR

-212 MNMWGFTPSI
+212 MNMWGFTPGI
-222 FGHLERG
+222 FDHLERA
-229 FARFLE
+229 FHRFLRE
-235 ERGGEEEAEFM
+235 QGGEE
-246 IPTLVNGLVAA
+246 GA
-257 GRTKVRVLRSSD
+257 GVS
-269 AWFGVTYRED
+269 
-279 RDRVRRQ
+279 
-286 IRKLV
+286 
-291 RGGAYPERLWGE
+291 
-303 SRTGPS
+303 

>member
-39 DAVRAG
+39 DALRAG
-45 FGRVVFVVRADME
+45 FGRVVFVVRGDME
-58 ADFRSGVGRR
+58 ADFRDAVGRK
-68 IERQVPVEYCRQ
+68 IEQQVPVEYCRQ

-86 EGFSIPP
+86 GWFSIRP

-103 AVLAARN
+103 AVLAARDG
-110 AIGGNFA
+110 IGGNFA

-126 SGSYRK
+126 AGSYRK
-132 LADHLR
+132 LAGHL
-138 QESDGR
+138 QQASDGR
-144 RGDYG
+144 RADYS

-172 REGLLEQVVELTRI
+172 RQGLLEQVVEMTCI
-186 SRSGAGALHTDLVGR
+186 AKSGQGAFQTDSDGRAHT
-201 THPLSGDELVS
+201 LSGDELVS
-212 MNMWGFTPSI
+212 MNMWGFTPAV
-222 FGHLERG
+222 FDHLERG
-229 FARFLE
+229 FDRFLK
-235 ERGGEEEAEFM
+235 ERGGEDGAEFM
-246 IPTLVNGLVAA
+246 IPTLVNDLVAGGQA
-257 GRTKVRVLRSSD
+257 RVRVLPSSD

-279 RDRVRRQ
+279 RNRVRRQ
-286 IRKLV
+286 IRELV
-291 RGGAYPERLWGE
+291 RHGAYPNPLW
-303 SRTGPS
+303 

>member
-20 KQIDPVGP
+20 KQVDPVGP

-45 FGRVVFVVRADME
+45 FDRVVFIVRGDME
-58 ADFRSGVGRR
+58 ADFRAAVGRR
-68 IERQVPVEYCRQ
+68 IERRAAVEYCRQ

-86 EGFSIPP
+86 GWFSIPP
-93 ERRKPWGTGH
+93 ERQKPWGTGH
-103 AVLAARN
+103 AVLAARD

-126 SGSYRK
+126 AGSYRK
-132 LADHLR
+132 LAGHLQQAADR
-138 QESDGR
+138 A

-172 REGLLEQVVELTRI
+172 RQGLLEQVVELTRI
-186 SRSGAGALHTDLVGR
+186 ARSGDGAVHSDRRGSD
-201 THPLSGDELVS
+201 HNLSGDELVS
-212 MNMWGFTPSI
+212 MNMWGFTPGI
-222 FGHLERG
+222 FDHLDRA
-229 FARFLE
+229 FARFLR
-235 ERGGEEEAEFM
+235 ERGGEDGAEFM
-246 IPTLVNGLVAA
+246 IPTLVNDLVAA
-257 GRTKVRVLRSSD
+257 GQARVRVLRSSD
-269 AWFGVTYRED
+269 SWFGVTYRED
-279 RDRVRRQ
+279 RDRVTSR
-286 IRKLV
+286 IRALV
-291 RGGAYPERLWGE
+291 SGGAYPERLWA
-303 SRTGPS
+303 

>member
-28 GGETL
+28 GGEML

-45 FGRVVFVVRADME
+45 FGRVVFVVRGDME
-58 ADFRSGVGRR
+58 PDFRDAVGKR
-68 IERQVPVEYCRQ
+68 IEQQVSVEYCRQ

-86 EGFSIPP
+86 GWFSIPP

-103 AVLAARN
+103 AVLAARD
-110 AIGGNFA
+110 AIEGNFA

-126 SGSYRK
+126 AGSYRK
-132 LADHLR
+132 LADHL
-138 QESDGR
+138 QQAADGR

-149 MVGFRLRDT
+149 MVGFRLRET

-172 REGLLEQVVELTRI
+172 REGLLDQVVELTRI
-186 SRSGAGALHTDLVGR
+186 ARSGQGAIHTDPDGPVH
-201 THPLSGDELVS
+201 TLSGDELVS

-222 FGHLERG
+222 FEHLERA
-229 FARFLE
+229 FARFLQDWD
-235 ERGGEEEAEFM
+235 GEEGVEFM
-246 IPTLVNGLVAA
+246 IPTLVNDLVAA
-257 GRTKVRVLRSSD
+257 GQAKVRVLQSSD
-269 AWFGVTYRED
+269 SWFGVTYRED
-279 RDRVRRQ
+279 RDRVTNQ
-286 IRKLV
+286 IRELV
-291 RGGAYPERLWGE
+291 RRGSYPTPLW
-303 SRTGPS
+303 

>member
-45 FGRVVFVVRADME
+45 FDRVVFIVRGDME
-58 ADFRSGVGRR
+58 SDFRIAAGRR

-86 EGFSIPP
+86 GWFSIPP

-103 AVLAARN
+103 AVLAARD

-126 SGSYRK
+126 AGSYRR
-132 LADHLR
+132 LASQL
-138 QESDGR
+138 QQAADGR

-149 MVGFRLRDT
+149 MVGFRLRET

-172 REGLLEQVVELTRI
+172 SQGLLEQVVELTRI
-186 SRSGAGALHTDLVGR
+186 ARSGDGAVHTDPQGR
-201 THPLSGDELVS
+201 ARNLSGDELVS

-222 FGHLERG
+222 FDHLERA
-229 FARFLE
+229 FARFLR
-235 ERGGEEEAEFM
+235 ERGREDGAEFM
-246 IPTLVNGLVAA
+246 IPTLVNDLVAA
-257 GRTKVRVLRSSD
+257 GQAKVRVLRSSD
-269 AWFGVTYRED
+269 SWFGVTYRED
-279 RDRVRRQ
+279 RDRVTSQ
-286 IRKLV
+286 IRDLV
-291 RGGAYPERLWGE
+291 RRGSYPAPLW
-303 SRTGPS
+303 R

>member
-45 FGRVVFVVRADME
+45 FGRVVFIVRADME
-58 ADFRSGVGRR
+58 GDFRDVVGRR

-86 EGFSIPP
+86 EWFSIPP

-103 AVLAARN
+103 AVLAARD

-126 SGSYRK
+126 AGSYVK
-132 LADHLR
+132 LAGHLE
-138 QESDGR
+138 QGAGGAQ
-144 RGDYG
+144 GDTG

-158 LSDHGTVARGVCRS
+158 LSDHGTVARGVCS
-172 REGLLEQVVELTRI
+172 SHEGFLEQVVELTRI
-186 SRSGAGALHTDLVGR
+186 EKCGRGAIHNDPEGR
-201 THPLSGDELVS
+201 GHRLSGDELVS
-212 MNMWGFTPSI
+212 MNMWGFTPTI
-222 FGHLERG
+222 FDHLERA
-229 FARFLE
+229 FHQFLK
-235 ERGGEEEAEFM
+235 ERGGEDGAEFM
-246 IPTLVNGLVAA
+246 IPTLVNDLVAA
-257 GRTKVRVLRSSD
+257 GQAKVRVLRSSD
-269 AWFGVTYRED
+269 SWFGVTYRED
-279 RDRVRRQ
+279 RDRVTSQ
-286 IRKLV
+286 IWELV
-291 RGGAYPERLWGE
+291 RRGSYPTPLW
-303 SRTGPS
+303 RDIILK